1 MNNGIAVVLVVED
14 SAIIR
19 MGAIDLVL
27 SAGYEAL
34 EACDAD
40 EAIRILES
48 RDDVDLVFTDVQMPG
63 TMDGIKL
70 SHYIRERWPPV
81 KLIVASGATILEES
95 SLPMGAGSSR
105 NPTMIT
111 QSQTQWPACCRARFR
126 RAPRI
131 EALSVT
137 SPRAASRPFARRG
150 CCIDALPIKRH
161 APLRGSMLVPE
172 PRVFT
177 LRNQ

>member
-14 SAIIR
+14 GPIIR
-19 MGAIDLVL
+19 MGAVDLVL

-34 EACDAD
+34 EARDAH

-48 RDDVDLVFTDVQMPG
+48 RSDIDLVFTDVQMPG

-95 SLPMGAGSSR
+95 SLPNGSRFFSK
-105 NPTMIT
+105 PYDDHTIT
-111 QSQTQWPACCRARFR
+111 DAMARL
-126 RAPRI
+126 
-131 EALSVT
+131 LSSDV
-137 SPRAASRPFARRG
+137 S
-150 CCIDALPIKRH
+150 DW
-161 APLRGSMLVPE
+161 
-172 PRVFT
+172 T
-177 LRNQ
+177 LS